1 MIAKL
6 LVRECAA
13 VTAQEQ
19 TLLDALPSEFLV
31 DLTHKVYAQYRVVD
45 GVCYIKSLRN
55 TKSETDKKEVLLLR
69 AQEKAAIHKVFIAED
84 HLGIRSVHFTPSSR
98 RPDLGP
104 GVWWKCISRRGG
116 IAKIR
121 AITDVSKATGS
132 SSQNKLIGCQTTKL
146 RDISDPDVASAPE
159 AHILWAAPEHP
170 TYVINLGTLD
180 RPSTCPKEL
189 RMNYF
194 ECNAPGTTGYSVATD
209 GIHIATI
216 HTHRQGDDWLGLYRD
231 VDSSFQWIFMPLDD
245 AEYLTEICR
254 RYERYVGMDA
264 FGIMVRYISLLLGID
279 S

>member
-121 AITDVSKATGS
+121 AITDVSKT
-132 SSQNKLIGCQTTKL
+132 N
-146 RDISDPDVASAPE
+146 
-159 AHILWAAPEHP
+159 
-170 TYVINLGTLD
+170 
-180 RPSTCPKEL
+180 
-189 RMNYF
+189 
-194 ECNAPGTTGYSVATD
+194 
-209 GIHIATI
+209 
-216 HTHRQGDDWLGLYRD
+216 
-231 VDSSFQWIFMPLDD
+231 
-245 AEYLTEICR
+245 
-254 RYERYVGMDA
+254 
-264 FGIMVRYISLLLGID
+264 
-279 S
+279 